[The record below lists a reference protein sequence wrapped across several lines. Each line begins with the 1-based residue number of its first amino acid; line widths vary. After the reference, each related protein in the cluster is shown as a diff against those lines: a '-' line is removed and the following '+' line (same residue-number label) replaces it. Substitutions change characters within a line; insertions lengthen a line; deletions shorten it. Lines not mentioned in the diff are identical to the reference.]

1 MADIPIPHP
10 NELNPGLNPIGPSR
24 LRQMLG
30 SPRSEPLPPH
40 VSGGPCFAVT
50 NRLLDSL
57 IVRRNVGPFK
67 VTGLQPAVDSLADVM
82 AEIKRGDPALHNRL
96 GTSGMLCVR
105 RIANSPNTSNHSW
118 GIAVD
123 LKVDGRVDPPGN
135 GRTFPE
141 LLEISSIFN
150 RHGWYWGA
158 EFPHEDAMHF
168 EISLERMQ
176 QWHDDG
182 RFKRDPVLQHGHFG
196 NKVAELQNLLNGSGV
211 TPSVLAVDKDF
222 GDRTLVAVKA
232 FQEARG
238 LVVDGIVG
246 RNTWAA
252 LRA

>member
-1 MADIPIPHP
+1 
-10 NELNPGLNPIGPSR
+10 
-24 LRQMLG
+24 
-30 SPRSEPLPPH
+30 
-40 VSGGPCFAVT
+40 
-50 NRLLDSL
+50 
-57 IVRRNVGPFK
+57 
-67 VTGLQPAVDSLADVM
+67 M